1 MIINFRYH
9 IFTITAIFAAL
20 GLGILIG
27 SSIIGHEG
35 LIDEQRHIIKNISND
50 INNLKKEN
58 KDLTLGISKLEEKQN
73 NRDNLEEK
81 LVSLLLTDYMK
92 EEDLILVHSNLDQE
106 NIKELSNYLKI
117 MGTNF
122 NIFDYK
128 DFNRD
133 SFSLEKDAYNEFD
146 RLIAWNIDTSLR
158 TPLDGLDISNKAI
171 LEYNKG
177 DVFGLLFNIIDDFNK
192 NKLSK

>member
-35 LIDEQRHIIKNISND
+35 LLDEQRHIIKNISND

-58 KDLTLGISKLEEKQN
+58 KSLTLGISTLEQKLTE
-73 NRDNLEEK
+73 RDNLEK
-81 LVSLLLTDYMK
+81 SIVSLLLTDYMK
-92 EEDLILVHSNLDQE
+92 EEQLILIYNDLDQE
-106 NIKELSNYLKI
+106 NINELSNYLKI

-122 NIFDYK
+122 DLYDFQDFD
-128 DFNRD
+128 RD
-133 SFSLEKDAYNEFD
+133 SFSSEENNEFD
-146 RLIAWNIDTSLR
+146 RVITWNIDTSLS
-158 TPLDGLDISNKAI
+158 THLDGLNINNTAI
-171 LEYNKG
+171 LEYNKR
-177 DVFGLLFNIIDDFNK
+177 DVLGLLFNIIEDFNK
-192 NKLSK
+192 NGSSTN